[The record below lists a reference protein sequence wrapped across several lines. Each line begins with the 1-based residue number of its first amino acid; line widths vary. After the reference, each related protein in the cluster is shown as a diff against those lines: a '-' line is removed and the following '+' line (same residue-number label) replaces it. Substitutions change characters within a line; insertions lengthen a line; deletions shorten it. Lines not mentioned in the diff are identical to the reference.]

1 MQKEKKTE
9 ITKEKLLKATEKLIA
24 GTDDPFKIT
33 SRQIASEAGMQAAM
47 INYCFGSREK
57 LIYEV
62 FQKKYKD
69 TLKGKKIERIITSE
83 DLSPKEKL
91 KKLHFI
97 VAGFL
102 IKEYQIT
109 KAITNLVLFERD
121 LSVDSFSFAYVKEHF
136 KGKKTDAE
144 CRLIAYELST
154 MMQLIIYRK
163 DDFRDHMG
171 IDLSKPG
178 QLKHFIEM
186 RIDLLLPDN

>member
-9 ITKEKLLKATEKLIA
+9 ITKDKLLKATEKLMEGA
-24 GTDDPFKIT
+24 DDPFKIT

-62 FQKKYKD
+62 FQRKYKE
-69 TLKGKKIERIITSE
+69 TLKNNKIERIIAS

-154 MMQLIIYRK
+154 MMQLIIFRK
-163 DDFRDHMG
+163 NDFRDHMG

-178 QLKHFIEM
+178 QLKHYIEM
-186 RIDLLLPDN
+186 RIDLLLPEE

>member
-9 ITKEKLLKATEKLIA
+9 ITKDKLLKATEKLMEGA
-24 GTDDPFKIT
+24 DDPFKIT

-62 FQKKYKD
+62 FQRKYKE
-69 TLKGKKIERIITSE
+69 TLKNNKIERIIAS

-154 MMQLIIYRK
+154 MMQLIIFRK

-171 IDLSKPG
+171 TP
-178 QLKHFIEM
+178 F
-186 RIDLLLPDN
+186 LLY

>member
-9 ITKEKLLKATEKLIA
+9 ITKDKLLKATEKLMEGA
-24 GTDDPFKIT
+24 DDPFKIT

-62 FQKKYKD
+62 FQRKYKE
-69 TLKGKKIERIITSE
+69 TLKNNKIERIIAS

-154 MMQLIIYRK
+154 MMQLIIFRK

-178 QLKHFIEM
+178 QLKHYIEM
-186 RIDLLLPDN
+186 RIDLLLPEE

>member
-69 TLKGKKIERIITSE
+69 TLKEKKIERIT
-83 DLSPKEKL
+83 EK
-91 KKLHFI
+91 
-97 VAGFL
+97 
-102 IKEYQIT
+102 T
-109 KAITNLVLFERD
+109 K
-121 LSVDSFSFAYVKEHF
+121 
-136 KGKKTDAE
+136 
-144 CRLIAYELST
+144 
-154 MMQLIIYRK
+154 
-163 DDFRDHMG
+163 
-171 IDLSKPG
+171 
-178 QLKHFIEM
+178 
-186 RIDLLLPDN
+186 RI